1 MAEANI
7 TVAVTVHDCREC
19 ATQPCE
25 DCPGVLLPSTLELDA
40 EQLAGA
46 SLSQRNLLWHSNATA
61 LLRAMAAEIGVLRHE
76 LAQRPTK
83 NAP

>member
-25 DCPGVLLPSTLELDA
+25 DCPRVLLPSTLELDA

-46 SLSQRNLLWHSNATA
+46 PVSQRNLWWHSQATM
-61 LLRAMAAEIGVLRHE
+61 LLRAMAAEIGVLRDA
-76 LAQRPTK
+76 LALRP
-83 NAP
+83 